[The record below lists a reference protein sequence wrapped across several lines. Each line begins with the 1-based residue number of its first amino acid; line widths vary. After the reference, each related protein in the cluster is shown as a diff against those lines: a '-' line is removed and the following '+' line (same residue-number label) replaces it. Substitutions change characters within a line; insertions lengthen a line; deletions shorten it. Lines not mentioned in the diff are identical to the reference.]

1 MKRLI
6 KPTNRKRISDALPNL
21 DNSSTCACSKE
32 SHWNMFR
39 LLAFSSY
46 RDEETG
52 AVRVGREAVAR
63 AEGKQHLISSNSYTA
78 KPFLTHFINFT
89 LPPGTASLVV
99 DADGRDW
106 SVSTWE
112 EISPGHSVKTGEGK
126 QRRVLVTWP
135 KEVQE
140 AIDDELNG
148 VYAHEES
155 VYIDTG
161 LKRSVKRERELLKAD
176 REEAANLVAI
186 ADSPRARYMAQ
197 YLNNLPTNKFTALA
211 DNYEAAELEVN
222 KITNSHAKR
231 VQKLILNTIKERPIP
246 VYVPTAKS
254 DRLFTMGASMQNLKK
269 KVRKA
274 LTQGWYE
281 ADLAGAQLAII
292 ARLWNIPEVEDF
304 LASGKSLWNDFLAF
318 YGLTKESL
326 GDSYDTLKSTL
337 KDHTYGLIFG
347 MGEDRLLSEL
357 NEDLSSFGIQNGGN
371 KFLTHPLISVILE
384 ARRKKIKAL
393 LSAGFVTVEEESA
406 DPFTPPVL
414 NIVKVSKK
422 NVLSILAQEAQRIE
436 QMLVYPIFV
445 LTNETKDFSI
455 TLLQHD
461 GVSVS
466 FSDESKRDYWIDRIN
481 KAVEDA
487 ANALGISTYLV
498 WQKNE
503 LFDFS
508 SAQQNATVV
517 VIEETNEFARNATEQ
532 GEYRSFEDGYLP
544 DLMSSNGEV
553 VCRTDIELQEK
564 IRGAQEDVEI
574 KYTS

>member
-222 KITNSHAKR
+222 KITNPHAKR

-274 LTQGWYE
+274 LTQGWWE
-281 ADLAGAQLAII
+281 ADLSSAQLAII
-292 ARLWNIPEVEDF
+292 AHQWNVPEVITF
-304 LASGKSLWNDFLAF
+304 LESGKNLWSDLVSH
-318 YGLTKESL
+318 YGLNNLSPDQFDK
-326 GDSYDTLKSTL
+326 LKSTL
-337 KDHTYGLIFG
+337 KDHTYGIIFG
-347 MGEDRLLSEL
+347 MGEERLISEL
-357 NEDLSSFGIQNGGN
+357 NVDLSDFGVVNGGRL
-371 KFLTHPLISVILE
+371 FLEHPVMKAVLA
-384 ARRKKIKAL
+384 ARRDRIKDL
-393 LSAGFVTVEEESA
+393 LKTGYVIETFDAPSPYDAPTLKTTVVT
-406 DPFTPPVL
+406 
-414 NIVKVSKK
+414 KK
-422 NVLSILAQEAQRIE
+422 NVLSILAQQAQAME
-436 QMLVYPIFV
+436 QVLIYPAFQ
-445 LTNETKDFSI
+445 LTNETTDFQI
-455 TLLQHD
+455 TLYQFD
-461 GVSVS
+461 GFSVS
-466 FSDESKRDYWIDRIN
+466 FSDESKREYWIKRI
-481 KAVEDA
+481 
-487 ANALGISTYLV
+487 T
-498 WQKNE
+498 
-503 LFDFS
+503 
-508 SAQQNATVV
+508 
-517 VIEETNEFARNATEQ
+517 
-532 GEYRSFEDGYLP
+532 
-544 DLMSSNGEV
+544 EV
-553 VCRTDIELQEK
+553 VNAACEYYGIKSFLTWEENQIAQTVPTQTTTSSEVVENMEVQLRSVMEVCPEIVDIKKEPEGE
-564 IRGAQEDVEI
+564 IHFSRGSINILLNHDTTRIDSRAEE
-574 KYTS
+574 S